1 MDQINEDQTQIRET
15 KKSDGKSQMER
26 YPRQCGTLG
35 FNWGFPPF
43 AEKEYT
49 SEDFKKDGYVSA
61 SVSCECSSG
70 FSSSTSSDA
79 CRVEEIPRDWF
90 IQCDETEYEVKNG
103 RGTEGMSFVGDN
115 PICQK
120 KEGKCE
126 FGSPYEH
133 EFVDGVCSMKA
144 PVTCREGTVRTS
156 FMKKGEMSPFFEED
170 SLKKDTMSGGVCRWM
185 DNGIQASRKDEVG
198 NGFSMP
204 DKIEFGFKS
213 DSLPDG
219 AHALFHLEEGGKCTF
234 NPSTKSSVPTFQ
246 VRKRGNESTLEV
258 VVGTNVTSIPYKEGI
273 SNLVRWEYGVS
284 DLKDEEQEESVDS
297 MMRKD
302 TDKKQWSTRLFLND
316 DLVHQERMS
325 DLGTNGKLVQ
335 MCAPVPSKKEKGG
348 LVLSQPLFQH
358 PNEEMAWSPS

>member
-1 MDQINEDQTQIRET
+1 MDPMNEET
-15 KKSDGKSQMER
+15 NKADSKNQMER
-26 YPRQCGTLG
+26 YPRKCGAFGL
-35 FNWGFPPF
+35 NWGFSPF

-70 FSSSTSSDA
+70 FSSSASSDA
-79 CRVEEIPRDWF
+79 CRVEEIPKEWF
-90 IQCDETEYEVKNG
+90 IQCDETEYEVKRG

-115 PICQK
+115 PICKK
-120 KEGKCE
+120 KEGNCE

-133 EFVDGVCSMKA
+133 VFVDGVCSMKA
-144 PVTCREGTVRTS
+144 DVTCREGTVRTS
-156 FMKKGEMSPFFEED
+156 FMKKDEMSPFFEEK
-170 SLKKDTMSGGVCRWM
+170 SLEKDTTSGGVCRWM

-219 AHALFHLEEGGKCTF
+219 AYALFHLEEGDRCTF
-234 NPSTKSSVPTFQ
+234 NPSSKTKSSVPTFQ

-258 VVGTNVTSIPYKEGI
+258 VVGKSVTNIPYKEGV

-284 DLKDEEQEESVDS
+284 EVKDEEQEDTVDS
-297 MMRKD
+297 IMRKD
-302 TDKKQWSTRLFLND
+302 TDNKQWTTRLFLND
-316 DLVHQERMS
+316 DLVHQERIS
-325 DLGTNGKLVQ
+325 DLGKQNGKLVQ
-335 MCAPVPSKKEKGG
+335 MCAPVPSKTEKGG
-348 LVLSQPLFQH
+348 LVLSQPLFQL
-358 PNEEMAWSPS
+358 PNEEMAWSPF